1 MQTITNKN
9 IYPWTNPN
17 DPFNGKTLE
26 KSFETLALY
35 YNNDFIPIID
45 AASSL
50 FNKFVVIY
58 FHPRKPWDKPK
69 YTPNFSCNITGV
81 KFHPHYTNSKKNIL
95 SPYNFPFT
103 FVYHLLQYLI
113 YLWYTLFEWN
123 IMICFEFLG
132 IFRKIRNLLVE
143 YVWWKINTYSK
154 IYNIVL
160 FTIFVLKFNK
170 L

>member
-1 MQTITNKN
+1 MTHSMERHLKNHLKPWPFIIITISSPSLMQHHLFSTN
-9 IYPWTNPN
+9 
-17 DPFNGKTLE
+17 
-26 KSFETLALY
+26 
-35 YNNDFIPIID
+35 
-45 AASSL
+45 SSL
-50 FNKFVVIY
+50 
-58 FHPRKPWDKPK
+58 
-69 YTPNFSCNITGV
+69 YTSILVSLGINRNIPPNFSYNITGV